1 MVDRS
6 RRRNTAFKIGVH
18 VHRRTQSQSS
28 AATCPPG
35 RSASDT
41 ALSRVLWDEAY
52 DNLRLDP
59 STSSLVVAYEAIISQ
74 ELPDD
79 LKFSAHSRVSLPR
92 EGDLETCDR
101 RRELM
106 IAIVRAGLNKRR
118 GSKASQVDD
127 MARQLLT
134 CVKGK
139 VESAWG
145 EFSSAATAWSGLCT
159 LTPLLIDPI
168 LRHEHFR
175 KGMLHIAGRIH
186 WYMELVRLLQR
197 PMWDKNADY
206 SSRGYKTRDA
216 VLRLYRKILE
226 YEMNCV
232 CATASAWNTVAK
244 HVVRWN
250 TMGKLI
256 EEIIEAD
263 EAVYGFVTTC
273 LAEDQQKQLLQLNAD
288 LDLEELERSA
298 KLEMQNTS
306 SSEITEEEA

>member
-1 MVDRS
+1 MADTKVQRSHDGGIFKRMISRMRSSSDLGRPTNNHSQMSRFRSDMVDRS

-106 IAIVRAGLNKRR
+106 IAILRAGLNKRR

-159 LTPLLIDPI
+159 LTPVSL
-168 LRHEHFR
+168 HGHFNMIGQALTR
-175 KGMLHIAGRIH
+175 
-186 WYMELVRLLQR
+186 
-197 PMWDKNADY
+197 Y
-206 SSRGYKTRDA
+206 SKA
-216 VLRLYRKILE
+216 P
-226 YEMNCV
+226 
-232 CATASAWNTVAK
+232 
-244 HVVRWN
+244 H
-250 TMGKLI
+250 
-256 EEIIEAD
+256 
-263 EAVYGFVTTC
+263 
-273 LAEDQQKQLLQLNAD
+273 
-288 LDLEELERSA
+288 
-298 KLEMQNTS
+298 
-306 SSEITEEEA
+306 